1 MTKLHAMV
9 DDLPMPDV
17 GSATAVADRAHDI
30 LRPTGALAVL
40 DGLAVWLA
48 GWQRTETPSV
58 ERPAVLVFCAD
69 HGVALADQVS
79 AYPVEV
85 TAAVLAAHREG
96 RSTISVFARQ
106 LGADV
111 MMVDVGVGRPT
122 GDIRMADAL
131 ELGRFDEIVETATS
145 AVDALDADVLV
156 LGEIGIG
163 NTTAAAAVAAAVTDR
178 QPHGWVGRGSGVDDP
193 GLARKR
199 AAVEAAVARLTGET
213 DPLET
218 LRMVGGSE
226 LVAIAAAVMAARH
239 RSIPVILD
247 GFVVGASVLPLHL
260 LEPSALEHCVAG
272 HCSAEVGHRRLLE
285 LIGKEPLLDL
295 GMRLGEGSGA
305 LAAVPLL
312 ALACVGVTDVPTF
325 AEWFG

>member
-1 MTKLHAMV
+1 MTKLHALL

-17 GSATAVADRAHDI
+17 NSAKAVSDRADHI
-30 LRPTGALAVL
+30 LRPAGALAVL
-40 DGLAVWLA
+40 DGLAAWLA
-48 GWQRTETPSV
+48 GWQRTVIPRI

-69 HGVALADQVS
+69 HGVAFAEHVS

-85 TAAVLAAHREG
+85 TAAALAAHRQG
-96 RSTISVFARQ
+96 KTTISVFAEQ
-106 LGADV
+106 LGADIS
-111 MMVDVGVGRPT
+111 MIDVGVGRPT
-122 GDIRMADAL
+122 GDIRSDDAL
-131 ELGRFDEIVETATS
+131 EPGRFDEIVEIAVTA
-145 AVDALDADVLV
+145 VEGLDADVLV

-178 QPHGWVGRGSGVDDP
+178 RSDGWVGRGSGVDDD

-199 AAVEAAVARLTGET
+199 AAVTAALARIADVN
-213 DPLET
+213 DPIEM
-218 LRMVGGSE
+218 LRKVGGSE
-226 LVAIAAAVMAARH
+226 LVAIAAATMAARR
-239 RSIPVILD
+239 RSIPVVLD
-247 GFVVGASVLPLHL
+247 GFVVGASVLPMHV

-272 HCSAEVGHRRLLE
+272 HCSAEHGHRRMLE
-285 LIGKEPLLDL
+285 LLGKEPLLDL

-305 LAAVPLL
+305 LAAMPLL

>member
-1 MTKLHAMV
+1 MTRLHALV
-9 DDLPMPDV
+9 EDLPVPDPD
-17 GSATAVADRAHDI
+17 SARAVAERADHI
-30 LRPTGALAVL
+30 LRPAGALAVL
-40 DGLAVWLA
+40 DALAVWLA
-48 GWQRTETPSV
+48 GWQRTVSPRV

-69 HGVALADQVS
+69 HGVALAERVS
-79 AYPVEV
+79 AYPVDV
-85 TAAVLAAHREG
+85 TAAVLAAHQQG
-96 RSTISVFARQ
+96 RSTISVFAAHV
-106 LGADV
+106 GAAIS
-111 MMVDVGVGRPT
+111 MIDVGVGRPT
-122 GDIRMADAL
+122 GDIRTADAL
-131 ELGRFDEIVETATS
+131 QPGRFDEIVEIATA

-156 LGEIGIG
+156 LGEVGIG

-178 QPHGWVGRGSGVDDP
+178 QPGGWVGRGSGLDDD

-199 AAVEAAVARLTGET
+199 AAVEAALTRLAGVS
-213 DPLET
+213 DPIDM

-226 LVAIAAAVMAARH
+226 LVAIAAAVLAARH
-239 RSIPVILD
+239 RSIPVVLD
-247 GFVVGASVLPLHL
+247 GFVVGASVLALHV

-272 HCSAEVGHRRLLE
+272 HCSPEIGHRRLLQM
-285 LIGKEPLLDL
+285 IGKEPLLDL